1 MSINDFFN
9 NLSKK
14 AGKLFKEYRKK
25 TDTITTKILTV
36 FIFITIIPLMVI
48 AVFST
53 SIINQSMFESAGKE
67 LDISIKL
74 AKEKYSEKFD
84 NLKTLANQSSHIILN
99 SYEQFALTNDKKD
112 LVKNLTFLKESSDL
126 TFCFIID
133 KNNQIIS
140 AESSIKI
147 ENIKGDLSK
156 FVNSAFSGQT
166 LISNEI
172 IKKQDIIFKVIN
184 FDKHL
189 KAKEYSKYYT
199 LSILIAKPILD
210 KENNV
215 QSILFLSKSLR
226 NNDIPNLLKNVTGAT
241 INFYQINDKKPT
253 LLTTNAI
260 EKNNKKEVLNDS
272 IVDYFSNNGED
283 VLLKTKIFDKKE
295 IGKYMPIKNINGN
308 VIGVIYAG
316 LDEAMFINPGNRNIA
331 LMALIMVISLFLV
344 VIMAAIL
351 SRAITRPLLK
361 LLIAANEISMGN
373 LNQKINIK
381 GDDEISMLADSFT
394 KMSSDLH
401 QQQQMKD
408 NFIAMLTHDLK
419 VPMLAENKTVNY
431 MLEGAYGELTPE
443 QREVL
448 DIIRTT
454 NNSSLEMVNTL
465 LEAHRYNSGSK
476 TILFNSVFDLFELS
490 EQAIKEVKSLA
501 DEKSISFTLNK
512 KGNSLNVNADK
523 REIKRVLHNLIS
535 NAISN
540 GIKRGSII
548 IEIQEIPQHK
558 KWYKPIESISIY
570 TTLKKS
576 VNIGKTLLFSIKDD
590 GVGINREDMLA
601 LFKKFSLNKGRNPM
615 GTGIGLYYCSL
626 VIKQHG
632 GHIWAESCENK
643 GTTFY
648 FTLPINSIKEKE

>member
-1 MSINDFFN
+1 MSIYNFFN
-9 NLSKK
+9 NLNQKTEKIFKK
-14 AGKLFKEYRKK
+14 YRSK

-53 SIINQSMFESAGKE
+53 SIINQSMFKSAGKE

-74 AKEKYSEKFD
+74 AKEKYNEQFK
-84 NLKTLANQSSHIILN
+84 NLKALADQSSPIILN
-99 SYEQFALTNDKKD
+99 SYEQFVLTKDKKD

-126 TFCFIID
+126 TFCFIIN
-133 KNNQIIS
+133 KNNKIID
-140 AESSIKI
+140 AKSSIKI
-147 ENIKGDLSK
+147 EKVKGNLSK
-156 FVNSAFSGQT
+156 LINSAFSGQT

-172 IKKQDIIFKVIN
+172 IKKEDIKFKATNISKN
-184 FDKHL
+184 L
-189 KAKEYSKYYT
+189 NTQEYSKYYT
-199 LSILIAKPILD
+199 LSIVIAKPILD
-210 KENNV
+210 KNKNV
-215 QSILFLSKSLR
+215 QSILFLSKSLK
-226 NNDIPNLLKNVTGAT
+226 NNHIPDLLKNVTGAT
-241 INFYQINDKKPT
+241 INFYQINNNEKPT
-253 LLTTNAI
+253 LLTTN
-260 EKNNKKEVLNDS
+260 KPKRKVLTTGLSNDL
-272 IVDYFSNNGED
+272 INYFLNNGED
-283 VLLKTKIFDKKE
+283 VLLKTRMFNQKE
-295 IGKYMPIKNINGN
+295 IGKFMSIKSINGN
-308 VIGVIYAG
+308 VTGIIYAG
-316 LDEAMFINPGNRNIA
+316 LDESIFINPGNRNIS
-331 LMALIMVISLFLV
+331 LIALIMVISLFLV
-344 VIMAAIL
+344 VIIAAIL

-394 KMSSDLH
+394 KMSSDLY

-443 QREVL
+443 QTEVL
-448 DIIRTT
+448 EIIKTT

-465 LEAHRYNSGSK
+465 LEAHRYDSGNK
-476 TILFNSVFDLFELS
+476 TILFNSVFNLAELS
-490 EQAIKEVKSLA
+490 QQAIKEVKSLA
-501 DEKSISFTLNK
+501 DEKNINFFLNK
-512 KGNSLNVNADK
+512 KGNSLSINADK

-548 IEIQEIPQHK
+548 IEIQEITQNK
-558 KWYKPIESISIY
+558 KWYKPVDSLNIY

-576 VNIGKTLLFSIKDD
+576 VNIGKSLLFSIKDD
-590 GVGINREDMLA
+590 GVGINREDMPA
-601 LFKKFSLNKGRNPM
+601 LFKKFSFNKGRNPM

-648 FTLPINSIKEKE
+648 FTLPINSIYK